1 MFKKILIVLMIGC
14 FLLGMATRAEA
25 EKAVGGTATTELEKV
40 AANDENEGVENYVKK
55 VIVEADWGDGPGEF
69 GMDLQHNPPNGPG
82 PLALDKKGIL
92 YIYNIGKKKVYKFDK
107 KGEFLGSINAQVGNN
122 VLMVKNNVLFTV
134 KGEWS
139 TGKMVEKVLALD
151 PVTGKVTAEAVL
163 KREGG
168 NTALNGT
175 MYISNEGEN
184 LFLITNGDKIALSK
198 EDAEIKIRR
207 VDRAFTVEEKVES
220 LQGGRQ
226 RLRVDLSS
234 KRMLV
239 KVDSVKNKSDDI
251 WGYDFLGSDERRN
264 LYIIRKGLILKFSED
279 GSLKAKINLPTEN
292 SVGEMSILNRTFVA
306 PEGNIYYLYPTGR
319 IVQEGWEL
327 KFIPG
332 KVQIIKWEL

>member
-1 MFKKILIVLMIGC
+1 MRKLLLIVLLVC

-25 EKAVGGTATTELEKV
+25 ENAVGGTTTNGLKKMR
-40 AANDENEGVENYVKK
+40 ASDENEGTENYVKK
-55 VIVEADWGDGPGEF
+55 VIVDAEWGNGPGEF

-82 PLALDKKGIL
+82 PLALDEKGII

-139 TGKMVEKVLALD
+139 TGRMVEKVLAFD
-151 PVTGKVTAEAVL
+151 PVTGKVTAETVL
-163 KREGG
+163 KREGD
-168 NTALNGT
+168 NTALSST
-175 MYISNEGEN
+175 MYILNEGED

-207 VDRAFTVEEKVES
+207 VDRTFAVEEKVEN

-264 LYIIRKGLILKFSED
+264 LYIIRKGLILIFSED

-306 PEGNIYYLYPTGR
+306 PEGDIYYLYPTGR

-332 KVQIIKWEL
+332 KVQVIKWEL

>member
-1 MFKKILIVLMIGC
+1 MFKKVLIVAMIGC
-14 FLLGMATRAEA
+14 FLLGMATKAEV
-25 EKAVGGTATTELEKV
+25 ENVGEEATTTKSEKT
-40 AANDENEGVENYVKK
+40 AANDENRGTENYVKK
-55 VIVEADWGDGPGEF
+55 VIIDADWGDGPGEF

-82 PLALDKKGIL
+82 PLALDGKGIL
-92 YIYNIGKKKVYKFDK
+92 YIYDIEKKKVYKFDK
-107 KGEFLGSINAQVGNN
+107 KGEFLGSINAKVGNN

-151 PVTGKVTAEAVL
+151 PVTGKITAEAVL
-163 KREGG
+163 KREVD
-168 NTALNGT
+168 NTASSGT
-175 MYISNEGEN
+175 MYISNEGKN

-198 EDAEIKIRR
+198 EDTEIKIRR
-207 VDRAFTVEEKVES
+207 VDRAFTVEEKMAS
-220 LQGGRQ
+220 LQEGRQ

-234 KRMLV
+234 KRILV
-239 KVDSVKNKSDDI
+239 KVDSIKNKSDDI

-264 LYIIRKGLILKFSED
+264 LYIIRKNLILKFSED
-279 GSLKAKINLPTEN
+279 GRLKAKINLPTEN

-306 PEGNIYYLYPTGR
+306 PEGDIYYLYPTGR

-332 KVQIIKWEL
+332 KVQVVEWEL